1 MEKFNELIQS
11 TKPVLVDFYAEWCGP
26 CKIMKPRI
34 LDVAERMGDNVKVV
48 QIDVDKEKELATRFR
63 ISSVPTLIIF
73 KNGKQQW
80 RQSGIISALALMKLL
95 QEYQKNNEKNPIKPH
110 RIVRTSIH
118 IVCTI
123 SKRRKKRRIIRYPNE
138 QTNVLGQS
146 LRLHHWRYR
155 MEIFG
160 RQAMCYRLL
169 CHLVWS
175 MPHGCPYLE
184 GLGQRIW

>member
-95 QEYQKNNEKNPIKPH
+95 QEYQ
-110 RIVRTSIH
+110 
-118 IVCTI
+118 
-123 SKRRKKRRIIRYPNE
+123 
-138 QTNVLGQS
+138 
-146 LRLHHWRYR
+146 
-155 MEIFG
+155 
-160 RQAMCYRLL
+160 
-169 CHLVWS
+169 
-175 MPHGCPYLE
+175 
-184 GLGQRIW
+184 

>member
-1 MEKFNELIQS
+1 MENFNELIQS

-80 RQSGIISALALMKLL
+80 RQSGIISTLALMKLL
-95 QEYQKNNEKNPIKPH
+95 QEYQ
-110 RIVRTSIH
+110 
-118 IVCTI
+118 
-123 SKRRKKRRIIRYPNE
+123 
-138 QTNVLGQS
+138 
-146 LRLHHWRYR
+146 
-155 MEIFG
+155 
-160 RQAMCYRLL
+160 
-169 CHLVWS
+169 
-175 MPHGCPYLE
+175 
-184 GLGQRIW
+184 

>member
-11 TKPVLVDFYAEWCGP
+11 TELVLVDFYAEWCGP

-48 QIDVDKEKELATRFR
+48 EIDVDKEKELAIRFR

-95 QEYQKNNEKNPIKPH
+95 QEYQ
-110 RIVRTSIH
+110 
-118 IVCTI
+118 
-123 SKRRKKRRIIRYPNE
+123 
-138 QTNVLGQS
+138 
-146 LRLHHWRYR
+146 
-155 MEIFG
+155 
-160 RQAMCYRLL
+160 
-169 CHLVWS
+169 
-175 MPHGCPYLE
+175 
-184 GLGQRIW
+184 

>member
-11 TKPVLVDFYAEWCGP
+11 TELVLVDCYAEWCGP

-95 QEYQKNNEKNPIKPH
+95 QEYQ
-110 RIVRTSIH
+110 
-118 IVCTI
+118 
-123 SKRRKKRRIIRYPNE
+123 
-138 QTNVLGQS
+138 
-146 LRLHHWRYR
+146 
-155 MEIFG
+155 
-160 RQAMCYRLL
+160 
-169 CHLVWS
+169 
-175 MPHGCPYLE
+175 
-184 GLGQRIW
+184 

>member
-11 TKPVLVDFYAEWCGP
+11 TELGLVDFYAEWCGP

-95 QEYQKNNEKNPIKPH
+95 QEYQ
-110 RIVRTSIH
+110 
-118 IVCTI
+118 
-123 SKRRKKRRIIRYPNE
+123 
-138 QTNVLGQS
+138 
-146 LRLHHWRYR
+146 
-155 MEIFG
+155 
-160 RQAMCYRLL
+160 
-169 CHLVWS
+169 
-175 MPHGCPYLE
+175 
-184 GLGQRIW
+184 

>member
-11 TKPVLVDFYAEWCGP
+11 TELVLVDFYAEWCEP

-95 QEYQKNNEKNPIKPH
+95 QEYQ
-110 RIVRTSIH
+110 
-118 IVCTI
+118 
-123 SKRRKKRRIIRYPNE
+123 
-138 QTNVLGQS
+138 
-146 LRLHHWRYR
+146 
-155 MEIFG
+155 
-160 RQAMCYRLL
+160 
-169 CHLVWS
+169 
-175 MPHGCPYLE
+175 
-184 GLGQRIW
+184 